1 MRKEVRQMTGKWI
14 TQLSTLYDNGLVFLE
29 CGRGP
34 WRDMNSRVE
43 EEHDL
48 PWVSTGS
55 LCLLGG
61 ELTAEGARAVSG
73 RPDAATA
80 ITWAKDGA
88 SLGRDGASG
97 GEEQRWDL
105 STH

>member
-1 MRKEVRQMTGKWI
+1 MTGKWI

-43 EEHDL
+43 EERDL

-61 ELTAEGARAVSG
+61 EQAVENQEQKQEGQGQNDSVTSHFTPRSILRADIQTSY
-73 RPDAATA
+73 
-80 ITWAKDGA
+80 W
-88 SLGRDGASG
+88 
-97 GEEQRWDL
+97 
-105 STH
+105 